1 MSISKPTLQRV
12 AKRALH
18 LGVACGL
25 ALGASAL
32 AQSSSSSSS
41 SDNYRSH
48 YYNNQ
53 SSNQYGQAR
62 KPRYTGHSWTDHLTL
77 EGGGGVTAPGG
88 GTQKY
93 ANTGFNILL
102 GGGFRFNRRLDL
114 LAEWQ
119 FNDMGVP
126 RTLSYVVAGTP
137 GGNEHLWT
145 ADLNP
150 KYDFLEDSRADAYVI
165 GGGGFSRA
173 LINYTAPVT
182 VPCGYGYGYGY
193 GYGFGGYGCAGNV
206 TVAHSSS
213 NQGNLDIGLGGEWK
227 ISPYNRGKLFLEARY
242 VKMFTPNRPLPPGYN
257 AMLIP
262 VTFGYRW

>member
-1 MSISKPTLQRV
+1 MSISKTTLHL
-12 AKRALH
+12 ALKRTLH

-25 ALGASAL
+25 AVSVGAL

-53 SSNQYGQAR
+53 SNNQYGQGR
-62 KPRYTGHSWTDHLTL
+62 TPRYTGHSWTDHWTL
-77 EGGGGVTAPGG
+77 EGGGGVTAPAG
-88 GTQKY
+88 GTQKF

-102 GGGFRFNRRLDL
+102 GGGYRFNKRLDL

-126 RTLSYVVAGTP
+126 QSLAYVVAGTP

-145 ADLNP
+145 VDLNP
-150 KYDFLEDSRADAYVI
+150 KYDFWEGSRLDSYVI

-173 LINYTAPVT
+173 LTNYTVPVT

-193 GYGFGGYGCAGNV
+193 GYGGYGCAGNV

-213 NQGNLDIGLGGEWK
+213 NQGNLDIGVGGEWK

-257 AMLIP
+257 AMLVP
-262 VTFGYRW
+262 VTFGFRW